1 MNKAPFTFR
10 AIKTSVKNNPT
21 IDSNVTGLV
30 TSPNATNVSGFS
42 TTIPE
47 DLNPK
52 KAINKPI
59 PAVIPTLSGA
69 GIAAI
74 NNSLKDV
81 KVSNKKMITAK
92 KTAPN
97 TDCLLITL
105 VVTTVTKYEFI
116 SITSTKTIIY
126 IVH

>member
-10 AIKTSVKNNPT
+10 AIKTSVKNNQT

-81 KVSNKKMITAK
+81 KVSNKKRSEEHTSELQSRFDIVCRLLLEK
-92 KTAPN
+92 KKKKKYRTNIN
-97 TDCLLITL
+97 T
-105 VVTTVTKYEFI
+105 
-116 SITSTKTIIY
+116 
-126 IVH
+126 